1 MYRDKNLK
9 KLLDKVREL
18 KDGRMDDHPGV
29 KHHIDRA
36 LATGDASPFF
46 RFLEKNPKIEKMAK
60 RNRRLAQ
67 YQKEINPFR
76 PYPDTQPVREQLSGP
91 LKLGYI
97 NEFDDMLGISYDILC
112 LLVFVIGRM
121 GTGKSQLIKYM
132 LCQILKKSVPSTS

>member
-46 RFLEKNPKIEKMAK
+46 RFLEKNPKFEKMAK

-76 PYPDTQPVREQLSGP
+76 PYPDTQTVRERLSGP

-97 NEFDDMLGISYDILC
+97 NEFDDMLGIFYDILC

-132 LCQILKKSVPSTS
+132 LCQILKKTVPSTS